1 MMTPPTQLSGNSPSG
16 FGEFNAD
23 FARDFGSEFD
33 PGGMAASFKTG
44 LVSWLLVPVYVWQGL
59 QTRRR
64 VPRMVPPAGVTSGCL
79 GTTAVSDAEV
89 KLLVIGD
96 SSAAGVGV
104 DQIGD
109 SLGPKLAERIA
120 ALTGL
125 SVFWRAAGANSAIS
139 AEIRDH
145 VVPNLTREAF
155 THIVLM
161 IGTNDAK
168 NFHGGRR
175 FKKSFGSLLYA
186 MKAKWPEARIVWSP
200 PVDLKR
206 VPALPPALAHVLEL
220 RARIVRKIGARLCA
234 ERGAIVATTL
244 PRVEP
249 AGFSHDG
256 FHASAEG
263 YAYYANHL
271 VSYVI
276 GKR

>member
-1 MMTPPTQLSGNSPSG
+1 MMTPRTEFPGQSSNG
-16 FGEFNAD
+16 FAEFRGD
-23 FARDFGSEFD
+23 FD
-33 PGGMAASFKTG
+33 PGGLAASFKTG
-44 LVSWLLVPVYVWQGL
+44 LISWLLFPVYIWQGL

-64 VPRMVPPAGVTSGCL
+64 VLRMVPPAGRTSGVL
-79 GTTAVSDAEV
+79 GAPALGEPVV

-104 DQIGD
+104 DEIDD

-120 ALTGL
+120 ALTGH
-125 SVFWRAAGANSAIS
+125 SVFWRAAGANSAVS
-139 AEIRDH
+139 AEVRDH
-145 VVPNLTREAF
+145 VVPNLARDAF

-186 MKAKWPEARIVWSP
+186 LKAKWPDARIVWSP

-206 VPALPPALAHVLEL
+206 VPALPRGLAHVLEL
-220 RARIVRKIGARLCA
+220 RARIIRKIGARLCA

-249 AGFSHDG
+249 AGFSRDG
-256 FHASAEG
+256 FHASVEG

>member
-1 MMTPPTQLSGNSPSG
+1 MMTPRTEFSGRTPGG
-16 FGEFNAD
+16 FAEFGGD
-23 FARDFGSEFD
+23 FD
-33 PGGMAASFKTG
+33 PGGLAASFKTG
-44 LVSWLLVPVYVWQGL
+44 LVSWLLLPVYVWQGL

-64 VPRMVPPAGVTSGCL
+64 VERMRPPAGLTSGL
-79 GTTAVSDAEV
+79 YGAGSVEETAVR
-89 KLLVIGD
+89 LLVLGD

-104 DQIGD
+104 DQIDD
-109 SLGPKLAERIA
+109 SLGPKLAERIV
-120 ALTGL
+120 ALTGR
-125 SVFWRAAGANSAIS
+125 SVFWRAVGANSAVS

-145 VVPNLTREAF
+145 VVPNLAREAF

-175 FKKSFGSLLYA
+175 FKKSFGGLLYA
-186 MKAKWPEARIVWSP
+186 LKAKWPEARIVWSP
-200 PVDLKR
+200 PVDMKR
-206 VPALPPALAHVLEL
+206 VPALPRGLAHVLEL
-220 RARIVRKIGARLCA
+220 RARIIRKIGARLCA
-234 ERGAIVATTL
+234 ERGGIVATTL

-249 AGFSHDG
+249 AGFSRDG

-276 GKR
+276 GKL

>member
-1 MMTPPTQLSGNSPSG
+1 MMTPRTEFPGQSSNG
-16 FGEFNAD
+16 FAEFRGD
-23 FARDFGSEFD
+23 FD
-33 PGGMAASFKTG
+33 PGGLAASFKTG
-44 LVSWLLVPVYVWQGL
+44 LISWLLFPVYIWQGL

-64 VPRMVPPAGVTSGCL
+64 VLRMVPPAGRTSGVL
-79 GTTAVSDAEV
+79 GAPALGEPVV

-104 DQIGD
+104 DEIDD

-120 ALTGL
+120 ALTGH
-125 SVFWRAAGANSAIS
+125 SVFWRAAGANSAVS
-139 AEIRDH
+139 AEVRDH
-145 VVPNLTREAF
+145 VVPNLAREAF

-186 MKAKWPEARIVWSP
+186 LKAKWPDARIVWSP

-206 VPALPPALAHVLEL
+206 VPALPRGLAHVLEL
-220 RARIVRKIGARLCA
+220 RARIIRKIGARLCA

-249 AGFSHDG
+249 AGFSRDG
-256 FHASAEG
+256 FHASVEG